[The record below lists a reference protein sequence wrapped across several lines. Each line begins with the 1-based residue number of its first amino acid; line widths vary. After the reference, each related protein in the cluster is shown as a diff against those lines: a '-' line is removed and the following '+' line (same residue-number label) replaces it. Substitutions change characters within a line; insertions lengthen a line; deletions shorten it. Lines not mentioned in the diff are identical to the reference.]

1 MLSLTI
7 LTLPSSSLAISSSA
21 GAICRHGPH
30 HSAQKSTTTG
40 VDDFKTSASKESSET
55 VAVAIYLLLLGRR
68 HSTPKVAGLTVSS
81 ETRCAPRQRQGWG
94 FPATCGVRPNQA
106 VLMGFP

>member
-7 LTLPSSSLAISSSA
+7 LTLPSRSLAIYSSA
-21 GAICRHGPH
+21 GAICRQGPH

-40 VDDFKTSASKESSET
+40 VDDFNTSASKVSSET

-68 HSTPKVAGLTVSS
+68 RSVAGRGRSCGLKLNLGPLPGKVKV
-81 ETRCAPRQRQGWG
+81 GG
-94 FPATCGVRPNQA
+94 FMQHSAFGQIKQC
-106 VLMGFP
+106 

>member
-7 LTLPSSSLAISSSA
+7 LTLPLSSLAISSSA
-21 GAICRHGPH
+21 GAICRQGPH
-30 HSAQKSTTTG
+30 HCAQKSTTTG
-40 VDDFKTSASKESSET
+40 VDDFNTSASKVSSET

-68 HSTPKVAGLTVSS
+68 YWTPKAAVLWS
-81 ETRCAPRQRQGWG
+81 ETEPRCAPRPRQGWG
-94 FPATCGVRPNQA
+94 LSARCGARPNQA

>member
-7 LTLPSSSLAISSSA
+7 LTLPSRSLAISSSA
-21 GAICRHGPH
+21 GAICRQGPH

-40 VDDFKTSASKESSET
+40 VDDFNTSASKVSSET

-68 HSTPKVAGLTVSS
+68 RSTPQKWPVLWS
-81 ETRCAPRQRQGWG
+81 ETEPRCAPRQRQGWG
-94 FPATCGVRPNQA
+94 LPAT
-106 VLMGFP
+106 